1 MHKLFEKQLSK
12 ATRAD
17 GTLDFAR
24 LSALVSEAYD
34 SNDRSRE
41 RTERSI
47 ALMVEELEERH
58 MQLEEREAELSLQN
72 QHFRD
77 AIDNMGHG
85 LTMYDAEGR
94 LVVCNTQF
102 IRMYDLQDLDPKPGM
117 HFSQIRQCYFDKNLF
132 KTPIGT
138 FDEISSVGRFFQRE
152 LEMADGRVIAI
163 ACHRRD
169 SGGLVIMH
177 EDVTEHQLLEQKR
190 SRAEAEA
197 RILREQEYKAETANK
212 AKSEFLAMMSHEI
225 RTPLNAV
232 LGLAT
237 TLLET
242 SLNADQRMTVELIDS
257 SGNNLLHLLNDILD
271 FSKLEA
277 GKLEFETLPFSP
289 ASLIENALS
298 IAKVPAAKKALTLRA
313 EIAPDLPRALIGD
326 ADRIRQV
333 IYNLATN
340 AVKFTQSGEVVL
352 GARMI
357 KSNARDATIEWWVRD
372 TGIGIS
378 PDKVQR
384 LFKNFMQ
391 ADNSVSRR
399 FGGTGLGLAICKQ
412 IVEQMGGDIS
422 VTSHEGQ
429 GSTFAFRLTLPLA
442 DSTTLAEATPADEI
456 DLGEALARFGRP
468 LRILLAEDNPTNQMV
483 FKKMLEDYAVSIHVA
498 SNGLE
503 ALEQAQRFNPDIV
516 YMDMRMPEMDGIEAT
531 RAIRAL
537 GGAFNALPIVALTA
551 NAFADDIK
559 LCRDAGMNDFI
570 AKPVRKKLLVS
581 RVAQVVAAM
590 VAEPA
595 GLPNQAA
602 QLTEADS
609 IVLKVPDCDRSILC
623 ELAEE
628 IGEDG
633 VEATLTVFFDDTI
646 ARVDLLQTLTQK
658 LDRQGIKAEAHTL
671 KGASSIFGFQRMAAL
686 AAHLELNAATLSLQ
700 DCNHTADLIVDALS
714 AIRKELAAQPVSS
727 RSAA

>member
-1 MHKLFEKQLSK
+1 
-12 ATRAD
+12 
-17 GTLDFAR
+17 
-24 LSALVSEAYD
+24 
-34 SNDRSRE
+34 
-41 RTERSI
+41 
-47 ALMVEELEERH
+47 
-58 MQLEEREAELSLQN
+58 
-72 QHFRD
+72 
-77 AIDNMGHG
+77 
-85 LTMYDAEGR
+85 
-94 LVVCNTQF
+94 
-102 IRMYDLQDLDPKPGM
+102 
-117 HFSQIRQCYFDKNLF
+117 
-132 KTPIGT
+132 
-138 FDEISSVGRFFQRE
+138 
-152 LEMADGRVIAI
+152 MADGRVIAI

-277 GKLEFETLPFSP
+277 GKLEIETLPFSP

-313 EIAPDLPRALIGD
+313 EIAPDLPSALIGD

>member
-1 MHKLFEKQLSK
+1 
-12 ATRAD
+12 
-17 GTLDFAR
+17 
-24 LSALVSEAYD
+24 
-34 SNDRSRE
+34 
-41 RTERSI
+41 
-47 ALMVEELEERH
+47 
-58 MQLEEREAELSLQN
+58 
-72 QHFRD
+72 
-77 AIDNMGHG
+77 
-85 LTMYDAEGR
+85 
-94 LVVCNTQF
+94 
-102 IRMYDLQDLDPKPGM
+102 
-117 HFSQIRQCYFDKNLF
+117 
-132 KTPIGT
+132 
-138 FDEISSVGRFFQRE
+138 
-152 LEMADGRVIAI
+152 
-163 ACHRRD
+163 
-169 SGGLVIMH
+169 
-177 EDVTEHQLLEQKR
+177 
-190 SRAEAEA
+190 
-197 RILREQEYKAETANK
+197 
-212 AKSEFLAMMSHEI
+212 
-225 RTPLNAV
+225 
-232 LGLAT
+232 
-237 TLLET
+237 
-242 SLNADQRMTVELIDS
+242 
-257 SGNNLLHLLNDILD
+257 
-271 FSKLEA
+271 
-277 GKLEFETLPFSP
+277 
-289 ASLIENALS
+289 
-298 IAKVPAAKKALTLRA
+298 
-313 EIAPDLPRALIGD
+313 
-326 ADRIRQV
+326 
-333 IYNLATN
+333 
-340 AVKFTQSGEVVL
+340 
-352 GARMI
+352 
-357 KSNARDATIEWWVRD
+357 
-372 TGIGIS
+372 
-378 PDKVQR
+378 
-384 LFKNFMQ
+384 
-391 ADNSVSRR
+391 
-399 FGGTGLGLAICKQ
+399 
-412 IVEQMGGDIS
+412 
-422 VTSHEGQ
+422 
-429 GSTFAFRLTLPLA
+429 
-442 DSTTLAEATPADEI
+442 
-456 DLGEALARFGRP
+456 
-468 LRILLAEDNPTNQMV
+468 MV

-686 AAHLELNAATLSLQ
+686 AAHLELNAATLS
-700 DCNHTADLIVDALS
+700 ADLIVDALS